1 MEAPTE
7 ALSPR
12 EFERPPQRAGRRF
25 QPFVLWLAP
34 ILGLLFVFSV
44 LPIFGSFF
52 LSFFDYEMLQPLK
65 FVGLG
70 NFIYAFTQDTVFPK
84 TVLNT
89 VYFAFVSVPI
99 SMAISLVVA
108 QFIFGRRHFQSG
120 WRTIYFLPVVTPV
133 IAITIVWRFILQPSR
148 FGFLNAILGNFGIP
162 PQPWIGSQVWV
173 IPSLILVSVWSGLG
187 YNMVLFLAGL
197 GGIPYSFYEAAK
209 IDGAN
214 EWNMFWKITLPMLS
228 PTILFTTVTGSIS
241 ALQIFSIPYVMTR
254 GGPENASRMIVMWI
268 QETGFSQ
275 FRMGYASSLAV
286 LFFLFTLAL
295 TFIQLR
301 ALRTQWSY

>member
-1 MEAPTE
+1 MEAPSE
-7 ALSPR
+7 AFSTRDL
-12 EFERPPQRAGRRF
+12 ERPPQATGRRF
-25 QPFVLWLAP
+25 QPFVLWLVP

-70 NFIYAFTQDTVFPK
+70 NFIYAFTQDTVFPR

-99 SMAISLVVA
+99 SMGISLVVA

-133 IAITIVWRFILQPSR
+133 IAVTIVWRFILQPSR

-173 IPSLILVSVWSGLG
+173 IPSLILVSIWSGLG

-241 ALQIFSIPYVMTR
+241 ALQVFSIPYVMTR